1 MRETGARSLG
11 RTRTTDNA
19 EIGTGPVGGAPRAGF
34 ARPMGYDPG
43 RGLCVAL
50 QLIRESPSLVPI
62 MPPMRPGTF
71 LLFGNGASAVFHL
84 LFRLM
89 SLNALVSQPMAAFR
103 PCPLPFYVRRLS
115 H

>member
-62 MPPMRPGTF
+62 MPGPCDPALSFFSETGRVLYSTCC
-71 LLFGNGASAVFHL
+71 FGSC
-84 LFRLM
+84 R
-89 SLNALVSQPMAAFR
+89 
-103 PCPLPFYVRRLS
+103 
-115 H
+115 